1 MIFQRKYAFVD
12 EFGTFGYQFDKP
24 GVSTH
29 FIVTAIIVEDK
40 DINNLYQAVEDI
52 RRRHFQTGEIKSSN
66 IAGNHRRRIKILNE
80 IKSLPFNAYILVCDK
95 QAINEESG
103 LMYEG
108 PFYKYINR
116 LLYSDLQFSFRS
128 ISIYA
133 DAREGKR
140 WRTSFKEYVQ
150 KQQEKQQLELWDEY
164 DFHLEESKRNVLV
177 QLADLVG
184 GSIAYS
190 YDVVKKN
197 NAEGNNYVSLL
208 KDKILQIRHFPE
220 TFDPYQTAKDTP
232 RKGWDPL
239 IANICYRKALQ
250 FIKVNEGT
258 SEDETKQQIIVLRH
272 LLFRF
277 MNYDSNKY
285 ISTNE
290 LISHLAY
297 RGYPSITTQN
307 FRMKIIARLR
317 DEGVIL
323 ASSKTG
329 YKIPTNEGE
338 IYDFINHG
346 KTIIMPMLSRLRKCH
361 DIIKLGTNGAI
372 DLFEKAEYKQIA
384 TMLDSED
391 IKEV

>member
-12 EFGTFGYQFDKP
+12 EFGSFGYQFDKP
-24 GVSTH
+24 NVSTH
-29 FIVTAIIVEDK
+29 FIVTAIIVEEK
-40 DINNLYQAVEDI
+40 DVDNLYQAVEDI
-52 RRRHFQTGEIKSSN
+52 RRRHFQTGEIKSAN
-66 IAGNHRRRIKILNE
+66 IANNHRRRIRILNE

-95 QAINEESG
+95 RAIMKESG

-116 LLYSDLQFSFRS
+116 LLYSDLQISFRS

-150 KQQEKQQLELWDEY
+150 KHQMRQQLELWDEY
-164 DFHLEESKRNVLV
+164 DFHLEESKRSVLV
-177 QLADLVG
+177 QLADLIG
-184 GSIAYS
+184 GSVAYS
-190 YDVVKKN
+190 YDESKKN
-197 NAEGNNYVSLL
+197 NADGNNYVSLL
-208 KDKILQIRHFPE
+208 KDKILHIRHFPE
-220 TFDPYQTAKDTP
+220 TFDTFQSPKNSA
-232 RKGWDPL
+232 RKGWDPQ
-239 IANICYRKALQ
+239 IANICYRKALS
-250 FIKVNEGT
+250 FIKENEKT
-258 SEDETKQQIIVLRH
+258 EDDEIKQQIVVLRH

-277 MNYDSNKY
+277 INNDSNKY
-285 ISTNE
+285 ISTGE

-297 RGYPSITTQN
+297 SGYTSITTQY
-307 FRMKIIARLR
+307 FRMKIIGRLR

-329 YKIPTNEGE
+329 YKIPSNEME

-361 DIIKLGTNGAI
+361 DAIMLGTNGNI
-372 DLFEKAEYKQIA
+372 DLFERAEYKQIA
-384 TMLDSED
+384 TLLESD
-391 IKEV
+391 K